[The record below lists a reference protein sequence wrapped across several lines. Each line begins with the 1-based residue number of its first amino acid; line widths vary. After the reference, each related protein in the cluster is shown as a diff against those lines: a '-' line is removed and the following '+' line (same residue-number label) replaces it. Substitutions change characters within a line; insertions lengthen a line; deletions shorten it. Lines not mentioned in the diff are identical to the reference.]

1 MAVREMPAVTV
12 VNIANWLRKQK
23 WRKGETVWPEF
34 KVYTILGA
42 IQLNICAGKAILS
55 QIVRDRNISDVAP
68 GYVPQRSEDESIFK
82 MDATSSI

>member
-1 MAVREMPAVTV
+1 MAIPGMPAVTV
-12 VNIANWLRKQK
+12 VKIVDWLRKRK
-23 WRKGETVWPEF
+23 WRKGETVGPEF

-42 IQLNICAGKAILS
+42 IQLNICPGKAILS
-55 QIVRDRNISDVAP
+55 QIVCDRNISDVAP